1 MGSGSN
7 THSNAEVIENS
18 YLKDSYG
25 VERLLSEVFQI
36 VEKSRYQFDES
47 AYVLIAD
54 LENALD
60 CVLLSGQERQV
71 IALTYYGQL
80 NTRQVSKLIGI
91 KTFEVIDLTAEAI
104 EKIAAI
110 LMGYKTTK
118 LAKYQPPANNLID
131 WLEGVGVG
139 TQAIYYLPTAVNTE
153 LLEWLAEHGDELSE
167 ETLRQRVEGPPVFV
181 DDRPEAEQYPCYTW
195 DQLRDMD
202 RKLKVSLTDNKGF
215 ERIARGR
222 SVVGSRKVSYHDKN
236 GAPQVVNAKIYK

>member
-7 THSNAEVIENS
+7 KQSKAEVIENS
-18 YLKDSYG
+18 YLKDSHG

-60 CVLLSGQERQV
+60 CALLTRQERQV

-80 NTRQVSKLIGI
+80 NTRQIAKLVGI
-91 KTFEVIDLTAEAI
+91 KAFEVLDLTAEAI

-118 LAKYQPPANNLID
+118 LAKYQPPANNLND
-131 WLEGVGVG
+131 WLEGVGAG
-139 TQAIYYLPTAVNTE
+139 TQAIYDVPAAVNTE
-153 LLEWLAEHGDELSE
+153 MLEWLAANGDDLSE

-181 DDRPEAEQYPCYTW
+181 DNRSDEEQYPCYTW

-202 RKLKVSLTDNKGF
+202 RKLNVRLMDNQGF

-222 SVVGSRKVSYHDKN
+222 SVVGSRKVAYYDKD
-236 GAPQVVNAKIYK
+236 GTPQVVKAKIYK